1 MRVNITYSVDL
12 EDIPVE
18 IDKLLQ
24 ENRELLSKIINDL
37 ESVTGKNPLEIVETI
52 NTSREELAVFD
63 TRLAECNNI
72 LSGFIDIRARGPN
85 HQFIEVDESGGQNDP
100 TV

>member
-24 ENRELLSKIINDL
+24 ENRELLDKILEDL
-37 ESVTGKNPLEIVETI
+37 KSVSGKNPLEIIELI
-52 NTSREELAVFD
+52 NTSRESLTIFD
-63 TRLAECNNI
+63 MRLAECNNI
-72 LSGFIDIRARGPN
+72 LSGFIDIRARGVN
-85 HQFIEVDESGGQNDP
+85 NQIVDIEEEDLDGP
-100 TV
+100 HI